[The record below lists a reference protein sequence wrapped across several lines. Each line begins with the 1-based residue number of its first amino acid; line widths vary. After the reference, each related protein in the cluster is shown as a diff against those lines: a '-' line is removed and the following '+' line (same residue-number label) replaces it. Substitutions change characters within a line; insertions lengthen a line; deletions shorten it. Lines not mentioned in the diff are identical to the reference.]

1 MQIEVEKLV
10 YGGDGLSRQE
20 GRVVLTP
27 YVLPAEQVRVAV
39 ARERKDMLEATVEE
53 ILTPSPQR
61 VEAPCTH
68 FGTCGGCHYQHA
80 AYAYQVEQKAAIVR
94 EVFARIGRIEIP
106 GEIETITGNPWG
118 YRNRIQLH
126 IDGTK
131 IGFREG
137 GSHKLQPIEQCP
149 IASPKLNECIRIIRG
164 MLKNSRWPGFLRS
177 LELFTNEKQVQV
189 NVIETMA
196 GRRVARQFFDWC
208 ENEIPGAITGPLEY
222 EGFRV
227 SHRSF
232 FQVNRFLLQKLV
244 AAAIGEATGELA
256 LEIYAG
262 VGLFSLPLA
271 DRFARVVAVESSK
284 SAVEDLV
291 FNANRA
297 KKSVEHHRASADLFL
312 ETMQRKPEFVLA
324 DPPRAG
330 LGAGVVRDLIR
341 LQPGRIAVVS
351 CDPST
356 LARDAKLLL
365 AAGYAMERCQVIDLF
380 PQTYHIE
387 TITHFVHGG

>member
-1 MQIEVEKLV
+1 VQIEVEKLV

-27 YVLPAEQVRVAV
+27 YVLPGEQVRVAV

-53 ILTPSPQR
+53 VLTPSPQR
-61 VEAPCTH
+61 VEAPCAH

-80 AYAYQVEQKAAIVR
+80 AYAYQVEQKVAIVR
-94 EVFARIGRIEIP
+94 EVFARIGRMEIP

-164 MLKNSRWPGFLRS
+164 MLKNGRWPGFLRS

-324 DPPRAG
+324 DP

-356 LARDAKLLL
+356 LARDAKVLL

>member
-1 MQIEVEKLV
+1 M
-10 YGGDGLSRQE
+10 
-20 GRVVLTP
+20 VLTP

-39 ARERKDMLEATVEE
+39 ARERKDMLEARVEE
-53 ILTPSPQR
+53 VLTQSPQR
-61 VEAPCTH
+61 VEASCPH

-80 AYAYQVEQKAAIVR
+80 AYAYQVEQKVAIVR
-94 EVFARIGRIEIP
+94 EVFSRIGRIEIP
-106 GEIETITGNPWG
+106 GEIGTITGNPWG

-164 MLKNSRWPGFLRS
+164 MLKNSRWPGFLKS

-208 ENEIPGAITGPLEY
+208 EAEIPGAITGPLEY

-227 SHRSF
+227 SHKSF
-232 FQVNRFLLQKLV
+232 FQVNRFLLKQLV

-262 VGLFSLPLA
+262 VGLFSLPLS
-271 DRFARVVAVESSK
+271 DRFTRVVAVESSK

-312 ETMQRKPEFVLA
+312 ETMQRKPQFVLA

-330 LGAGVVRDLIR
+330 LGASVVRDLIR

-365 AAGYAMERCQVIDLF
+365 AAGYAIERCQLIDLF